1 MEKYFHFDRNKTL
14 QELDGE
20 EWGEPNFDSHLV
32 IACHELRKKPLSSF
46 SIEDLRIMIGQ
57 NIGLEYLVPL
67 ALENLDDNIF
77 AEGVYYCGDL
87 IDVVLK
93 VSKEFW
99 ESNPT
104 YKNDIEHL
112 IDKNIRTLDSKL
124 SSFRQRFL

>member
-20 EWGEPNFDSHLV
+20 ERGEPNFDSRLV
-32 IACHELRKKPLSSF
+32 ITCHELRKKPLSSF
-46 SIEDLRIMIGQ
+46 SIEDLKIMIGQ

-67 ALENLDDNIF
+67 ALETLNDNIF
-77 AEGVYYCGDL
+77 AEGGYYCGDL
-87 IDVVLK
+87 LDVVLK
-93 VSKEFW
+93 VSNDFW
-99 ESNPT
+99 ISNPT

-112 IDKNIRTLDSKL
+112 IDKNIRTLDSKI

>member
-1 MEKYFHFDRNKTL
+1 M
-14 QELDGE
+14 
-20 EWGEPNFDSHLV
+20 
-32 IACHELRKKPLSSF
+32 A
-46 SIEDLRIMIGQ
+46 